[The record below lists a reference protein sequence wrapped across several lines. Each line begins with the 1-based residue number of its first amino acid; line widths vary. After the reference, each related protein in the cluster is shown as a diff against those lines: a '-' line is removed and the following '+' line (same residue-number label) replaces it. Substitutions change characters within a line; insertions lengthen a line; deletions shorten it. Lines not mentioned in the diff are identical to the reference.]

1 MSKNRVSSGLPVI
14 AASVT
19 FSLLTAAACST
30 VPMSVARAKSD
41 AASRVQVSE
50 AYGKLPLYFEANQ
63 GQTDE
68 QVKFLA
74 RGRRQT
80 LFLTST
86 EAVLVFTWREQ
97 TAEGRSRVA
106 RAKPVEAGQV
116 TQTVLR
122 MTLVGAN
129 REPRVEGTEELPGKA
144 NYFIGKD
151 PTKWRTNVPAYKK
164 VQYHNIYP
172 GIDLVYHGNQRQLEY
187 DFVVHPGADPNRI
200 LLSFQ
205 GVDKLEVDALGD
217 LVVDTGTLTI
227 RQRKPVIYQDVNG
240 VRQEVAGGYVLKGAQ
255 RVGFQA
261 AAYDQSRPLVIDPTL
276 FYSTYLGGS
285 DNDVG
290 VAIAVD
296 TALNAY
302 VAGSTAS
309 TDFPTTAGAFQ
320 TTHAG
325 GRDVFVAK
333 LNPTGSSL
341 LYSTYLGG
349 SGSDE
354 INVFGPGIA
363 LDGTGAAYVTGS
375 TSSTDFPTTLGAFQ
389 PAFGGGAFDAFVTK
403 LNPTGSGLVYSTYL
417 GGTGLDGGSGIAV
430 GFLGNAYVTGGTNS
444 ADFPTTAGAFQATPG
459 PGFVTN
465 LDPTGS
471 TLVYSTYLVGASG
484 AGIAVDGTGN
494 AYITGTT
501 GSTDFPTTP
510 GAFQPTIAGSGDA
523 FVTKLDP
530 TAATLV
536 YSTYLGGS
544 GSDDSFGIAVDGTGN
559 AYITGTTGSTDFP
572 TTPGAFQPTI
582 AGTGDAFVTK
592 LDPTGSTL
600 VYSTYLGGS
609 GGDEGRGIAVD
620 GTGNAYVAGRTDSED
635 FPTTTGTGPP
645 GSGDAFV
652 TKLNP
657 TGSGLVYST
666 YLGGHL
672 QDAGVGIAVDV
683 FEDAYVTGITG
694 SFPTTPGAFQ
704 TTFGG
709 GNVDA
714 FVAKITE
721 AEAPPGPFSARVTG
735 GGTIDVMDGIGT
747 FSFIIQRQADTGE
760 LSGRLQYVNHAS
772 GAQVKSVTYTSL
784 VIVGT
789 TATFGGDCT
798 VNGMPCTFTVNV
810 ADNGEPGSNDTFT
823 ISVSGGPTEGGTLRG
838 GNILITQ

>member
-1 MSKNRVSSGLPVI
+1 
-14 AASVT
+14 
-19 FSLLTAAACST
+19 
-30 VPMSVARAKSD
+30 
-41 AASRVQVSE
+41 
-50 AYGKLPLYFEANQ
+50 
-63 GQTDE
+63 
-68 QVKFLA
+68 
-74 RGRRQT
+74 
-80 LFLTST
+80 
-86 EAVLVFTWREQ
+86 
-97 TAEGRSRVA
+97 
-106 RAKPVEAGQV
+106 
-116 TQTVLR
+116 

-172 GIDLVYHGNQRQLEY
+172 GIDLVYYGNQRQLEY

-261 AAYDQSRPLVIDPTL
+261 AAYDQSLPLVIDPTL

-285 DNDVG
+285 GDADVG
-290 VAIAVD
+290 LAIAVD

-302 VAGSTAS
+302 VAGFTAS

-320 TTHAG
+320 TTRAG
-325 GRDVFVAK
+325 DRDVFVAK

-354 INVFGPGIA
+354 INVSGPGIA
-363 LDGTGAAYVTGS
+363 LDGTGGAYVTGF
-375 TSSTDFPTTLGAFQ
+375 TSSRDFPTTLGAFQ
-389 PAFGGGAFDAFVTK
+389 PAFGGGVFDAFVTK

-417 GGTGLDGGSGIAV
+417 GGSDYDLGSGIAV
-430 GFLGNAYVTGGTNS
+430 GVLGNAYVTGSTNS

-459 PGFVTN
+459 AGFVTN
-465 LDPTGS
+465 IDPTGS
-471 TLVYSTYLVGASG
+471 TLVYSTYLVGAVG
-484 AGIAVDGTGN
+484 AGIAVDGAGHAYVTGFAGPN
-494 AYITGTT
+494 FLTT
-501 GSTDFPTTP
+501 A
-510 GAFQPTIAGSGDA
+510 GAFQPA
-523 FVTKLDP
+523 F
-530 TAATLV
+530 
-536 YSTYLGGS
+536 GG
-544 GSDDSFGIAVDGTGN
+544 V
-559 AYITGTTGSTDFP
+559 
-572 TTPGAFQPTI
+572 
-582 AGTGDAFVTK
+582 GDAFVTK

-609 GGDEGRGIAVD
+609 GGDGSFGIAVDGTGNAYITGSTGSTDFPTTPGAFQPTLAGVDDAFVTKLDPTGSTLVYSTYLGGSGVDEGRGIAVD

-645 GSGDAFV
+645 GNGDAFV

-666 YLGGHL
+666 YLGGNL
-672 QDAGVGIAVDV
+672 GDAGVGIAVDV

-694 SFPTTPGAFQ
+694 STDFPTTPGAFQ
-704 TTFGG
+704 PTLAGAG
-709 GNVDA
+709 DA

-772 GAQVKSVTYTSL
+772 GAQVQSVTYTSL
-784 VIVGT
+784 VIVGS

-810 ADNGEPGSNDTFT
+810 ADNGEPGTNDTFT
-823 ISVSGGPTEGGTLRG
+823 ISASGGPTEGGTLQG

>member
-19 FSLLTAAACST
+19 FALLTAAACSA

-74 RGRRQT
+74 RGTRQT

-86 EAVLVFTWREQ
+86 EAVLVFTSREQ

-151 PTKWRTNVPAYKK
+151 PTKWRTNVPTYKK

-172 GIDLVYHGNQRQLEY
+172 GIDLVYYGNQRQLEY

-285 DNDVG
+285 DSDVG
-290 VAIAVD
+290 LAIAVD

-302 VAGSTAS
+302 VAGITLS

-320 TTHAG
+320 TTRAG
-325 GRDVFVAK
+325 NSDVFVAK

-354 INVFGPGIA
+354 INVSGPGIA
-363 LDGTGAAYVTGS
+363 LDGMGAAYVTGF

-389 PAFGGGAFDAFVTK
+389 PAFGGGTFDAFVTK
-403 LNPTGSGLVYSTYL
+403 LNPASGLVYSTYL
-417 GGTGLDGGSGIAV
+417 GGAGNDFGSGIAV
-430 GFLGNAYVTGGTNS
+430 GVPGNAYVTGGTSS
-444 ADFPTTAGAFQATPG
+444 ANFPTTAGAFQTTPG

-471 TLVYSTYLVGASG
+471 TLFYSTYLGAGGAGIAVDGAGNAYITGSAGPNFLTTAGAFQPVSGGAGDAFVTKLDPTGSSLVYSTYLGGSG
-484 AGIAVDGTGN
+484 SDNSYGIAVDGTGN
-494 AYITGTT
+494 AYITGST
-501 GSTDFPTTP
+501 GSTDFPMTP
-510 GAFQPTIAGSGDA
+510 GAFQPTLAGQADA
-523 FVTKLDP
+523 FVTKLD
-530 TAATLV
+530 L
-536 YSTYLGGS
+536 
-544 GSDDSFGIAVDGTGN
+544 
-559 AYITGTTGSTDFP
+559 
-572 TTPGAFQPTI
+572 
-582 AGTGDAFVTK
+582 
-592 LDPTGSTL
+592 TGSTL

-609 GGDEGRGIAVD
+609 GTDEGRGIAVD

-652 TKLNP
+652 TKLDP

-683 FEDAYVTGITG
+683 FEDAYVTGITDG

-709 GNVDA
+709 NRDA

-772 GAQVKSVTYTSL
+772 GAQVQSVTYTSL
-784 VIVGT
+784 VIVGN

-798 VNGMPCTFTVNV
+798 VNGMSCTFTVNV
-810 ADNGEPGSNDTFT
+810 ADNGEPGTNDTFT